1 MLCECL
7 HPWEPVSRTLPT
19 LASSSVSLPLE
30 VKLCTFL
37 TDWTI
42 NRALQYIRRGSQPG
56 GNRCHF
62 VCGFLCLLKL
72 LVSDQF
78 VKWLLYSTG
87 CLQMCK
93 GCCCPSP
100 SSGSNCH
107 LLIWMQIWVCEALG
121 KHFPLVKVKG
131 VETNVQDTYA
141 RYFSNCWCQIDT
153 KWVSLSWMCVWLQWV
168 VRW

>member
-1 MLCECL
+1 MWKSSNCL
-7 HPWEPVSRTLPT
+7 YPWEPVSSILPT
-19 LASSSVSLPLE
+19 LASSVSLPLE
-30 VKLCTFL
+30 VKRCMFL

-42 NRALQYIRRGSQPG
+42 NRALQYICRGSQPG

-87 CLQMCK
+87 MLQMCK

-100 SSGSNCH
+100 SSESNCH
-107 LLIWMQIWVCEALG
+107 LLYGCKFGFVRSSENISHLSKGLRLMSRIHMRGIFSIVGVKLTPNELACHGCVCDCSEL
-121 KHFPLVKVKG
+121 
-131 VETNVQDTYA
+131 
-141 RYFSNCWCQIDT
+141 
-153 KWVSLSWMCVWLQWV
+153 
-168 VRW
+168 